1 VTTIAIVKCLSHKGE
16 PMKMISHPIRLAVVG
31 AVIASC
37 SCLCAV
43 SAGAST
49 SAPPSKITQFQQQLE
64 QQLTYRVNQ
73 LQVLST
79 DVTKATSLTTS
90 DASTLAARLTTAT
103 ANINALL
110 AQVPNDTTM
119 AELRAAQKAMLQGNR
134 VFAVL
139 TPQVFQVIEADTV
152 AAQAANMQ
160 AGEATLLAEID
171 TLAGQPGYANALKHD
186 SAYVAEVNLAAADS
200 AHVSTTVIAQLPQ
213 DFPGDTDVFVNA
225 NHQLLAA
232 DIALARANYNAA
244 VIGLASG
251 GYTGS

>member
-1 VTTIAIVKCLSHKGE
+1 MRIL
-16 PMKMISHPIRLAVVG
+16 SHPIRLAVVG

-37 SCLCAV
+37 SFLCVV

-49 SAPPSKITQFQQQLE
+49 SAPPSKITQLQQQLE
-64 QQLTYRVNQ
+64 QQLTFRVNQ

-119 AELRAAQKAMLQGNR
+119 AELRTAQKAMIQGNR

-152 AAQAANMQ
+152 AAQAATMQ
-160 AGEATLLAEID
+160 AGEATLLAEIN
-171 TLAGQPGYANALKHD
+171 TLSGQPGYANALKHD

-200 AHVSTTVIAQLPQ
+200 AHVSTIVIAQLPQ
-213 DFPGDTDVFVNA
+213 DFPGDTQVFVNA

>member
-1 VTTIAIVKCLSHKGE
+1 
-16 PMKMISHPIRLAVVG
+16 MKISHPIRLGIAG
-31 AVIASC
+31 AVIASG
-37 SCLCAV
+37 SFLFAM

-49 SAPPSKITQFQQQLE
+49 SAPSSKITQLQQQLE

-79 DVTKATSLTTS
+79 DVTKATSPTSLTPS
-90 DASTLAARLTTAT
+90 DASKLAARLEAATTS
-103 ANINALL
+103 INTLL
-110 AQVPNDTTM
+110 AQVPNDTKM
-119 AELRAAQKAMLQGNR
+119 FELRAAQTMMIQGNR

-152 AAQAANMQ
+152 GAQATTMQ
-160 AGEATLLAEID
+160 SGEATLLAEIN
-171 TLAGQPGYANALKHD
+171 TLEGQPGYANALRHD
-186 SAYVAEVNLAAADS
+186 TAYVADVNLAAADS
-200 AHVSTTVIAQLPQ
+200 AHVSTVVIAQLPQ
-213 DFPGDTDVFVNA
+213 DFPADTHVFVNA

-232 DIALARANYNAA
+232 DIALARANYNAS

>member
-1 VTTIAIVKCLSHKGE
+1 
-16 PMKMISHPIRLAVVG
+16 MRISHPIRLGIAG
-31 AVIASC
+31 AVIASG
-37 SCLCAV
+37 SFVFAT

-49 SAPPSKITQFQQQLE
+49 SAPSSKITQLQQQLE

-79 DVTKATSLTTS
+79 DVTKATALTPS
-90 DASTLAARLTTAT
+90 DASTLAARLTAAT
-103 ANINALL
+103 ASINSLL

-119 AELRAAQKAMLQGNR
+119 AELRAVQKTMIKGNR

-152 AAQAANMQ
+152 AAQAATLQ
-160 AGEATLLAEID
+160 AGETALLAEIN
-171 TLAGQPGYANALKHD
+171 TLQGQPGYANALKHD
-186 SAYVAEVNLAAADS
+186 TAYVAQVNLAAADS
-200 AHVSTTVIAQLPQ
+200 AHVSTVVIAQLPQ
-213 DFPGDTDVFVNA
+213 DFPGDTHVFVNA
-225 NHQLLAA
+225 NHQLLTA
-232 DIALARANYNAA
+232 DIALARANYDAS